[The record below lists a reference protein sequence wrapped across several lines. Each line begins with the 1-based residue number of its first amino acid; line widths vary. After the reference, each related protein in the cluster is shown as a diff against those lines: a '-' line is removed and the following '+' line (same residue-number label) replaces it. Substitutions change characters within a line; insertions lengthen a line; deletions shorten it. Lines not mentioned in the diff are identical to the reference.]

1 MEAMNIV
8 LAHSLK
14 LEPIVTHHFLFLC
27 CLFCFN
33 LGLTFPYFSFSMCC
47 ELAVLAMVEEWHV
60 SYFSFSMH
68 CELVILAMVEE
79 WCVKLW
85 M

>member
-1 MEAMNIV
+1 M
-8 LAHSLK
+8 H
-14 LEPIVTHHFLFLC
+14 
-27 CLFCFN
+27 
-33 LGLTFPYFSFSMCC
+33 C
-47 ELAVLAMVEEWHV
+47 ELVILAMVEEWRA

-79 WCVKLW
+79 WCAKLL